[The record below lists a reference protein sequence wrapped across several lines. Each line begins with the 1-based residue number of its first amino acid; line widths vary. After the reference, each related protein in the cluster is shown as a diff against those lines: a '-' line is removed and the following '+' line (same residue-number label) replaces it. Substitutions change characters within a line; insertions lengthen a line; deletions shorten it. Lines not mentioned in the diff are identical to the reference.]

1 MMLRYIAHFVS
12 RDSYYQFLKEL
23 TEKLLYCDVL
33 SSLTFIAIYYYVYI
47 YICIYKY
54 IHIRITYKSHRLYMS
69 LKTLVLSIIL
79 NIKINNIIR

>member
-47 YICIYKY
+47 YIYIY

>member
-47 YICIYKY
+47 YIYIYKY

>member
-33 SSLTFIAIYYYVYI
+33 SSLTFIANYYVYI
-47 YICIYKY
+47 YIYIY